1 MSLAEPNPTSKAIE
15 IRPLITVEQFRR
27 CVELQVS
34 VWGFDE
40 LDVMPLRFF
49 VVASRIGGQVF
60 GAFTPKKEM
69 VGFLCALSGMKGEMP
84 YIHSHMLAVVPEFR
98 NQGVARG
105 LKLAQREDALQRG
118 FRLVEWTF
126 DPMELKNAYFNIEK
140 LGAIVQHYSPNHYGI
155 SSSRLQAGLPTDRLI
170 AEWWVMSSRVKGIL
184 GEIEARK
191 SDAELP
197 GNQRRVE
204 VPSDMTEWKSGD
216 APRAMRIQLEL
227 RQRFLDY
234 FQENYSV
241 TGFERG
247 NEKSAYVLTKD
258 FNIQM

>member
-1 MSLAEPNPTSKAIE
+1 MSLPEPNQTSKKFEIHPLMSIE
-15 IRPLITVEQFRR
+15 EFRR

-60 GAFTPKKEM
+60 GAFTPQGEM
-69 VGFLCALSGMKGEMP
+69 IGFLCALSGMKGDMP

-98 NQGVARG
+98 NLGVAKR

-118 FRLVEWTF
+118 FCLVEWTF
-126 DPMELKNAYFNIEK
+126 DPLELKNAYFNIEK
-140 LGAIVQHYSPNHYGI
+140 LGAIVRHYSPNHYGM

-170 AEWWVMSSRVKGIL
+170 AEWWVQSLRVKAIL
-184 GEIEARK
+184 GEREKEA
-191 SDAELP
+191 DTELA
-197 GNQRRVE
+197 GDQRRVE
-204 VPSDMTEWKSGD
+204 VPTGVLDWKSKD
-216 APRAMRIQLEL
+216 VPRVERIQVDL
-227 RQRFLDY
+227 RQNFRDHFR
-234 FQENYSV
+234 ENYSV

-247 NEKSAYVLTKD
+247 NDKSAYILTKN
-258 FNIQM
+258 FKIQP

>member
-1 MSLAEPNPTSKAIE
+1 
-15 IRPLITVEQFRR
+15 
-27 CVELQVS
+27 
-34 VWGFDE
+34 
-40 LDVMPLRFF
+40 
-49 VVASRIGGQVF
+49 
-60 GAFTPKKEM
+60 
-69 VGFLCALSGMKGEMP
+69 
-84 YIHSHMLAVVPEFR
+84 
-98 NQGVARG
+98 
-105 LKLAQREDALQRG
+105 LAQREDALQRG

-170 AEWWVMSSRVKGIL
+170 AEWWVKSSRVKGIL
-184 GEIEARK
+184 GEIEANN
-191 SDAELP
+191 SDTELP

-204 VPSDMTEWKSGD
+204 VPSDITEWKSGD
-216 APRAMRIQLEL
+216 APRAMRIQLDL

-234 FQENYSV
+234 FQKNYSV